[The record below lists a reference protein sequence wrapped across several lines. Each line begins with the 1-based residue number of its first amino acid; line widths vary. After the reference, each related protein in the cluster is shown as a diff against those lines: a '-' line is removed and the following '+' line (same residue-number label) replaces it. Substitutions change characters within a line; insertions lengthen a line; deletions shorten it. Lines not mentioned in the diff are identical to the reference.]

1 MFLSIKNGLTL
12 MHMPRLLTNPEFR
25 EQCLGRVT
33 DSSIVEFLHDRYDRW
48 GREAPVMRESTL
60 IKIGA

>member
-25 EQCLGRVT
+25 EQCLERVT
-33 DSSIVEFLHDRYDRW
+33 DTSIVEFFPWSL
-48 GREAPVMRESTL
+48 STTAMTAGGG
-60 IKIGA
+60 KRP